1 MEPNIPQRPLVSHP
15 LITHA
20 PGEVISLPPRLLPSA
35 AYYALI
41 ASYPEAGVGW
51 GGRYDRTD
59 KDTHRFR
66 IADTRGPLTLTVPI
80 AKPQGGARWADVEL
94 SDHGRWQETMPTAL
108 ESAYGRTPFFEFYA
122 DRLLPI
128 IANARGGDKLIDF
141 ASALDS
147 AVCGILGLTS
157 HRIEHSATEAVR
169 TPGAPLPEL
178 RPYWQVR
185 AGTLGFIPG
194 LSILDLIFNLGPEA
208 PLLLRAATR

>member
-1 MEPNIPQRPLVSHP
+1 MGRRGAQRSWSLAGNHAHRPRKRIWPHP
-15 LITHA
+15 
-20 PGEVISLPPRLLPSA
+20 V
-35 AYYALI
+35 
-41 ASYPEAGVGW
+41 
-51 GGRYDRTD
+51 
-59 KDTHRFR
+59 
-66 IADTRGPLTLTVPI
+66 
-80 AKPQGGARWADVEL
+80 
-94 SDHGRWQETMPTAL
+94 
-108 ESAYGRTPFFEFYA
+108 FEFYA

-157 HRIEHSATEAVR
+157 HRIVHSATEVVK

-178 RPYWQVR
+178 PPSWQVR

-208 PLLLRAATR
+208 PLLIRAATR